1 MSNVS
6 TEGCRLLGDGGGWA
20 ASVHNQHLCNVPDM
34 LHFKLFQTLQRVER
48 YHHVRTLLAEH
59 EHVQSLRWKHNIYR
73 TAKKKKKIIIIITT
87 DFNKKYLII
96 TIVYLSPFTYLN
108 RTFVSL
114 YLHA

>member
-1 MSNVS
+1 MKVRGKENGSGGKQNEQRINRGLQVV
-6 TEGCRLLGDGGGWA
+6 GGWGGWA

-73 TAKKKKKIIIIITT
+73 TAKKEKENNTNNNG
-87 DFNKKYLII
+87 FQ
-96 TIVYLSPFTYLN
+96 
-108 RTFVSL
+108 
-114 YLHA
+114 